1 MGSMIYT
8 NQRSK
13 LSKKQKAKRR
23 DLLKEQRIAKK
34 ELLEMKKG
42 PLKMSDLRAEE
53 SRRYREMYPSLDSE
67 SGVAGVAL
75 KKESPQ
81 YTGDLL
87 IGIATMHKSNAV
99 PVLKQ
104 EDAEDLAKM
113 RR

>member
-8 NQRSK
+8 VQRSRLTK
-13 LSKKQKAKRR
+13 TQKAKRKV
-23 DLLKEQRIAKK
+23 LLKEQRTAKK
-34 ELLEMKKG
+34 EMLEMKKG
-42 PLKMSDLRAEE
+42 PLNMADMRAEE

-67 SGVAGVAL
+67 SGLGL

-104 EDAEDLAKM
+104 EDAEDLARM
-113 RR
+113 NQ